1 MTLEALPSTRA
12 SLELSSPV
20 SAVAALFEANPAL
33 PGVLTTRDGAFYG
46 VVSRDELH
54 EVLSKPYGASVY
66 LRRPVADF
74 LAHYGAGRPWYLDA
88 GLGVD
93 QAVRLALG
101 RGPRERYGPVA
112 VRGDDGTFS
121 LIDLKELLLA
131 QTQLLEDAAKT
142 VAKQGELARAIAA
155 NTDPESLLG
164 TILDGLAELVRY
176 ERAVIYTS
184 GPQGVLR
191 AAERGRPSRREGA
204 DDDAP
209 ARRLPGEGWTTFTLD
224 RGGKVIG
231 YLCVMIE
238 DARPE
243 LAWRAVLE
251 SYAASAAIAI
261 ANARLYSEL
270 EELASVD
277 ALTGVLNRR
286 ALMDEAGRAF
296 ERALRSGEPLA
307 AIVMD
312 MDRFKSVNDDFGHK
326 AGDEVLIDA
335 MAFAKK
341 ELRAGDIAGRFGGEE
356 FAFILPGA
364 GLMAAVRVAERIR
377 QRLAASIRPSVG
389 RPCTASFGAAELKP
403 SPGDG
408 AAGTPRDLATL
419 MDRADQA
426 LYRAKRSGRN
436 RVAVWGDSS
445 APRTARRRVGEEPSR
460 PPTEGAMGATA
471 AEKLAFALAN
481 GGGFEAFAYRCC
493 ELIAEGPSPRGVI
506 VFRNLDE
513 VLRPIASVGVARPD
527 EISGGLGIGQGCAGL
542 AALERRA
549 LSLTVP
555 GETAA
560 DPGLLAFMESRGF
573 KRYAAIPYGNDRGAM
588 GVIELFDGG
597 GAELGEAPRLE
608 TIGRLLAAA
617 DRTDRAVR
625 KAKAERDLAAATTE
639 RSLEAWVR
647 MLELRDQET
656 EGHSRR
662 VTELSLR
669 LANEMGLEEGV
680 VAELRLGA
688 LLHDIGKMGIPD
700 SILLK
705 PGPLDEAERST
716 MAQHPVLA
724 YRILSGIEALAGAA
738 ELAYCHHE
746 RWDGKG
752 YPRGLRGEEIP
763 LIARIFAV
771 VDVWDALVSDR
782 PYRGA
787 IAPERAVGIIA
798 EGAGAQFDPI
808 VVQRFLSLIRPGL
821 GPEGDQPARLAPEL
835 LVRGEG
841 PVGGVEAGE
850 LGDG

>member
-20 SAVAALFEANPAL
+20 SAVAALFESDPAL
-33 PGVLTTRDGAFYG
+33 PGVLTTRDGEFYG

-54 EVLSKPYGASVY
+54 EALSKPYGVSVY
-66 LRRPVADF
+66 LRRPIADF
-74 LAHYGAGRPWYLDA
+74 LARRGPESAWYLEA
-88 GLGVD
+88 GLSVD

-101 RGPRERYGPVA
+101 RDPRERYGPVA
-112 VRGDDGTFS
+112 VRRDDGSFS

-155 NTDPESLLG
+155 NTDQESLLG

-184 GPQGVLR
+184 GPRGVMR
-191 AAERGRPSRREGA
+191 AAERGTPARIDGRGDEL
-204 DDDAP
+204 AP
-209 ARRLPGEGWTTFTLD
+209 ARRLPGGGWTTFTLD

-231 YLCVMIE
+231 YLCVMIV
-238 DARPE
+238 DPRPE

-261 ANARLYSEL
+261 ANAKLYSEL
-270 EELASVD
+270 EELATVD

-296 ERALRSGEPLA
+296 ERAFRSGEPLA

-312 MDRFKSVNDDFGHK
+312 MDRFKAVNDEFGHK

-364 GLMAAVRVAERIR
+364 DLMAAVRVAERIR
-377 QRLAASIRPSVG
+377 QRLAGSIRASIG
-389 RPCTASFGAAELKP
+389 RPCTASFGAAELGP
-403 SPGDG
+403 PPDEL
-408 AAGTPRDLATL
+408 AAGSPLDLATL
-419 MDRADQA
+419 IDRADQA

-436 RVAVWGDSS
+436 RVAVWGESS
-445 APRTARRRVGEEPSR
+445 APRTTRRRGAERPMEERS
-460 PPTEGAMGATA
+460 EDSQGSAA

-481 GGGFEAFAYRCC
+481 GGGFEAFAVRCC
-493 ELIAEGPSPRGVI
+493 ELIAEGSDTRGVI
-506 VFRNLDE
+506 IFRKLEE
-513 VLRPIASVGVARPD
+513 VLRPVASIGVERPE
-527 EISGGLGIGQGCAGL
+527 EICGGLGLGQGYAGV

-549 LSLTVP
+549 LSLAFPDVA
-555 GETAA
+555 AA
-560 DPGLLAFMESRGF
+560 DPGLIAFMEARGY
-573 KRYAAIPYGNDRGAM
+573 KRYTATPYGNDRGAM
-588 GVIELFDGG
+588 GVIELFDAGG
-597 GAELGEAPRLE
+597 PKFDDGLRLE
-608 TIGRLLAAA
+608 TICRLLAAA
-617 DRTDRAVR
+617 DRTDRAVHN
-625 KAKAERDLAAATTE
+625 AKEERDLAAATME
-639 RSLEAWVR
+639 QSLEAWVR

-662 VTELSLR
+662 VTDMSMR
-669 LANEMGLEEGV
+669 LAKEIGLEEGAI
-680 VAELRLGA
+680 AELRLGA

-705 PGPLDEAERST
+705 PGPLDEAERSA
-716 MAQHPVLA
+716 MARHPVLA
-724 YRILSGIEALAGAA
+724 HRVLSGIEALAGAA

-763 LIARIFAV
+763 LPARIFAV
-771 VDVWDALVSDR
+771 IDVWDALVSDR
-782 PYRGA
+782 PYRKA
-787 IAPERAVGIIA
+787 ISPERAVGIIA
-798 EGAGAQFDPI
+798 EGAGTQFDPK
-808 VVQRFLSLIRPGL
+808 VVQRFLG
-821 GPEGDQPARLAPEL
+821 
-835 LVRGEG
+835 LVR
-841 PVGGVEAGE
+841 PP
-850 LGDG
+850 LGSERY

>member
-20 SAVAALFEANPAL
+20 SAVAALFESDPAL
-33 PGVLTTRDGAFYG
+33 PGVLTTRKGEFYG
-46 VVSRDELH
+46 VVSREELH
-54 EVLSKPYGASVY
+54 EALSKPYGVSVY
-66 LRRPVADF
+66 LRRPIADF
-74 LAHYGAGRPWYLDA
+74 LARYGDVRPWYLDA

-101 RGPRERYGPVA
+101 REPRLRYGPVA
-112 VRGDDGTFS
+112 VRGDDGSFS
-121 LIDLKELLLA
+121 LVDLKELLLA

-155 NTDPESLLG
+155 NTDQGSLLG
-164 TILDGLAELVRY
+164 TILDGLAELIRY

-184 GPQGVLR
+184 GPRGVIR
-191 AAERGRPSRREGA
+191 AAERGLPARVGGVDAGA
-204 DDDAP
+204 AP

-231 YLCVMIE
+231 YLCVMIV
-238 DARPE
+238 DPRPE

-270 EELASVD
+270 EELATVD

-326 AGDEVLIDA
+326 AGDEVLVDA

-356 FAFILPGA
+356 FVFILPGA
-364 GLMAAVRVAERIR
+364 DLMAAVRVAERIR
-377 QRLAASIRPSVG
+377 QRLAVSIRPSIG
-389 RPCTASFGAAELKP
+389 RPCTASFGAADLRS
-403 SPGDG
+403 SPGEDG
-408 AAGTPRDLATL
+408 AAAPRDLATL
-419 MDRADQA
+419 IDRADQA

-436 RVAVWGDSS
+436 RVAVWGES
-445 APRTARRRVGEEPSR
+445 AASRTARRRD
-460 PPTEGAMGATA
+460 TETPRNASELVSHGLTA

-481 GGGFEAFAYRCC
+481 GGGFESFAYRCC
-493 ELIAEGPSPRGVI
+493 ELIAEGPTSPGVI
-506 VFRNLDE
+506 IFRNLEE
-513 VLRPIASVGVARPD
+513 VLRPIASFGIDRPE
-527 EISGGLGIGQGCAGL
+527 EISGGLGLGQGHAGV

-555 GETAA
+555 GGAA
-560 DPGLLAFMESRGF
+560 GDPGLLAFMEARGF
-573 KRYAAIPYGNDRGAM
+573 KRYAATPYGNDRGAM
-588 GVIELFDGG
+588 GVIELFDAGVPEFDDG
-597 GAELGEAPRLE
+597 SRLE
-608 TIGRLLAAA
+608 TICRLLAAA
-617 DRTDRAVR
+617 DRTDRAVL
-625 KAKAERDLAAATTE
+625 KAKKERDLAAATME
-639 RSLEAWVR
+639 QSLEAWVK

-662 VTELSLR
+662 VTDMSIR
-669 LANEMGLEEGV
+669 LAKEMGLEARAI
-680 VAELRLGA
+680 AELRLGA
-688 LLHDIGKMGIPD
+688 LLHDIGKMGISD
-700 SILLK
+700 SVLLK
-705 PGPLDEAERST
+705 PGPLDEVERSA

-724 YRILSGIEALAGAA
+724 YRVLSGIEALAGTA

-763 LIARIFAV
+763 LPARIFAV

-782 PYRGA
+782 PYRRA
-787 IAPERAVGIIA
+787 ITPERAVGIIA
-798 EGAGAQFDPI
+798 EGAGTQFDPI
-808 VVQRFLSLIRPGL
+808 VVQRFLGLVGTPL
-821 GPEGDQPARLAPEL
+821 GPERDQPARLAAEL

-841 PVGGVEAGE
+841 PVGGVETG
-850 LGDG
+850 

>member
-12 SLELSSPV
+12 ALELSSPV
-20 SAVAALFEANPAL
+20 SAVAALFESDPAL
-33 PGVLTTRDGAFYG
+33 PGVLTTRDGEFYG

-54 EVLSKPYGASVY
+54 EVLSKPYGVSVY
-66 LRRPVADF
+66 LRRPIAEF
-74 LAHYGAGRPWYLDA
+74 LAHRGPEPVWFLEAGI
-88 GLGVD
+88 GVD

-112 VRGDDGTFS
+112 VRADDGSFS
-121 LIDLKELLLA
+121 LVDLKELLLA
-131 QTQLLEDAAKT
+131 QTQLLEEAAKT
-142 VAKQGELARAIAA
+142 VSKQGELARAIAA
-155 NTDPESLLG
+155 NTDQESLLG
-164 TILDGLAELVRY
+164 TILDGLAELVSY

-184 GPQGVLR
+184 GPRGVMR
-191 AAERGRPSRREGA
+191 AAERGLPARIDGRGDEL
-204 DDDAP
+204 AP

-231 YLCVMIE
+231 YLCVMIV
-238 DARPE
+238 DPRPE

-261 ANARLYSEL
+261 ANARLYCEL
-270 EELASVD
+270 EELATVD

-312 MDRFKSVNDDFGHK
+312 MDRFKSVNDEFGHK

-364 GLMAAVRVAERIR
+364 DLMAAVRVAERIR
-377 QRLAASIRPSVG
+377 RRLAGSIRASIG
-389 RPCTASFGAAELKP
+389 RHCTASFGAAELR
-403 SPGDG
+403 SPPEEL
-408 AAGTPRDLATL
+408 AAGAPRDLATL
-419 MDRADQA
+419 IDRADQA

-436 RVAVWGDSS
+436 RVAVWGESS
-445 APRTARRRVGEEPSR
+445 AQRATRRRGAETPMHER
-460 PPTEGAMGATA
+460 PEGPQGSTA

-481 GGGFEAFAYRCC
+481 GGGFEAFARRCC
-493 ELIAEGPSPRGVI
+493 EFITEGSAARGAI
-506 VFRNLDE
+506 VFRTLDE
-513 VLRPIASVGVARPD
+513 VLRPIASAGVDRPE
-527 EISGGLGIGQGCAGL
+527 EISGGLGIGQGFAGM

-549 LSLTVP
+549 LSLSVP
-555 GETAA
+555 GDAAA
-560 DPGLLAFMESRGF
+560 DPGLIAFMEARGF
-573 KRYAAIPYGNDRGAM
+573 THYAATPYGNDRGAM
-588 GVIELFDGG
+588 GVIELFDQDD
-597 GAELGEAPRLE
+597 AEFDEGLRLE
-608 TIGRLLAAA
+608 TICRLLAVA
-617 DRTDRAVR
+617 DRTDRAVL
-625 KAKAERDLAAATTE
+625 KAKAERDLAAATME
-639 RSLEAWVR
+639 QSLEAWVR

-662 VTELSLR
+662 VTDLSLR
-669 LANEMGLEEGV
+669 LAKEMGLEEGA

-705 PGPLDEAERST
+705 PGPLDESERSA
-716 MAQHPVLA
+716 MAQHPALA
-724 YRILSGIEALAGAA
+724 HRVLSGIEALAGAA

-752 YPRGLRGEEIP
+752 YPRGIRGEEIP
-763 LIARIFAV
+763 LPARIFAV

-782 PYRGA
+782 PYRRA
-787 IAPERAVGIIA
+787 ITPERAVGIIA
-798 EGAGAQFDPI
+798 EGAGTQFDPI
-808 VVQRFLSLIRPGL
+808 VVQRFLG
-821 GPEGDQPARLAPEL
+821 
-835 LVRGEG
+835 LVR
-841 PVGGVEAGE
+841 PP
-850 LGDG
+850 LGAERD

>member
-1 MTLEALPSTRA
+1 MTLETLPSTRA
-12 SLELSSPV
+12 SFELNAPI
-20 SAVAALFEANPAL
+20 SAVAALFESKPSL
-33 PGVLTTRDGAFYG
+33 PGVLATRDGEFCG
-46 VVSRDELH
+46 VVSREELH
-54 EVLSKPYGASVY
+54 EALSKPYGVSVY
-66 LRRPVADF
+66 LRRPIADF
-74 LAHYGAGRPWYLDA
+74 IARDGTDGPWFLDSD
-88 GLGVD
+88 LSVD

-101 RGPRERYGPVA
+101 RPPRERYGPVA
-112 VRGDDGTFS
+112 VRGGDGSFS

-155 NTDPESLLG
+155 NTDQESLLG

-184 GPQGVLR
+184 GSRGVTR
-191 AAERGRPSRREGA
+191 AAERGLPAQLDGSGDEL
-204 DDDAP
+204 AP

-231 YLCVMIE
+231 YLCVMIV
-238 DARPE
+238 DPRPE

-261 ANARLYSEL
+261 ANAKLYSEL
-270 EELASVD
+270 EELATVD

-296 ERALRSGEPLA
+296 ERALRSGEALA
-307 AIVMD
+307 AVVMD

-326 AGDEVLIDA
+326 AGDEVLVDA

-364 GLMAAVRVAERIR
+364 DLMAAVRVAERIR
-377 QRLAASIRPSVG
+377 RRLAGSIRPSIG
-389 RPCTASFGAAELKP
+389 RPCTASFGAAELAP
-403 SPGDG
+403 PPGEEV
-408 AAGTPRDLATL
+408 ATPRDLATL
-419 MDRADQA
+419 LDRADQA

-445 APRTARRRVGEEPSR
+445 ASRTPRRR
-460 PPTEGAMGATA
+460 GAGSPIRAEAEVPDGSAT

-481 GGGFEAFAYRCC
+481 GGGFEAFARRCC
-493 ELIAEGPSPRGVI
+493 ELIAEGSAARGAI
-506 VFRNLDE
+506 VFRTLDE
-513 VLRPIASVGVARPD
+513 VLRPIAWAGIDRPEEIGGV
-527 EISGGLGIGQGCAGL
+527 LGIGQGYAGM

-549 LSLTVP
+549 LSLSVP
-555 GETAA
+555 GDAAA
-560 DPGLLAFMESRGF
+560 DPGLIAFMEARGF
-573 KRYAAIPYGNDRGAM
+573 KRYAATPYGNDRGAM
-588 GVIELFDGG
+588 GVIELFDEGDG
-597 GAELGEAPRLE
+597 DSAERSRLE
-608 TIGRLLAAA
+608 TVCRLLAAA
-617 DRTDRAVR
+617 DRTDRAVL
-625 KAKAERDLAAATTE
+625 KAKAERDLAAATME
-639 RSLEAWVR
+639 QSLEAWVR

-662 VTELSLR
+662 VTDLSLR
-669 LANEMGLEEGV
+669 LAKEMGLEEGA

-705 PGPLDEAERST
+705 PGPLDEAERSA

-724 YRILSGIEALAGAA
+724 YRVLSGIGALAGAA

-752 YPRGLRGEEIP
+752 YPRGLGGEEIP
-763 LIARIFAV
+763 LSARIFAV
-771 VDVWDALVSDR
+771 VDVWDALVSNR
-782 PYRGA
+782 PYRQA

-798 EGAGAQFDPI
+798 EGAGTQFDPI
-808 VVQRFLSLIRPGL
+808 VVQRFLG
-821 GPEGDQPARLAPEL
+821 
-835 LVRGEG
+835 LVR
-841 PVGGVEAGE
+841 PR
-850 LGDG
+850 